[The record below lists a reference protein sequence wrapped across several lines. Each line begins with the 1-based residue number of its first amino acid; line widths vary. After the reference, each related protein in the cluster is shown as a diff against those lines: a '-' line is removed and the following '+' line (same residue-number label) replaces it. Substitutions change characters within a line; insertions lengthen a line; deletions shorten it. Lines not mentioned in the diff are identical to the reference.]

1 MQDEANQAGVVEERG
16 LEGGR
21 ETTQNY
27 IEMAGAAEVEG
38 FSSGGAGQKDDST
51 AGSKMCD
58 YEKVHPLTVD
68 NY

>member
-1 MQDEANQAGVVEERG
+1 MQDEADQTGVSEDRG

-21 ETTQNY
+21 ENG
-27 IEMAGAAEVEG
+27 EMAGAAEVEG